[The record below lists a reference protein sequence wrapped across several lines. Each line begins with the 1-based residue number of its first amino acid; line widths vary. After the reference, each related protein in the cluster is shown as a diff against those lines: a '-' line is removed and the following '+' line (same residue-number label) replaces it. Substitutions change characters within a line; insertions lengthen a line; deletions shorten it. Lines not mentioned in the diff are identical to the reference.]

1 MEYIVTQPSILA
13 GTIPS
18 TELPMPAY
26 LPLDLQSYRS
36 LNAFAFRTGRT
47 GFLLSDV
54 IGSCPLRSVDSWC
67 LIHLGKPWDGHFC
80 SPVSLSQGWI
90 LSSALNYASCETV
103 GVFGLLKTLL
113 HISNLF
119 EVILCHQVI
128 IASDFHTWG
137 IWNLLQY
144 TLALEEAS

>member
-54 IGSCPLRSVDSWC
+54 IGSCPLRSVDS
-67 LIHLGKPWDGHFC
+67 
-80 SPVSLSQGWI
+80 
-90 LSSALNYASCETV
+90 
-103 GVFGLLKTLL
+103 
-113 HISNLF
+113 
-119 EVILCHQVI
+119 
-128 IASDFHTWG
+128 
-137 IWNLLQY
+137 
-144 TLALEEAS
+144 